1 MRSLIRY
8 IDCFARP
15 KRTPTILQME
25 AVECGAASLAMV
37 MASHGLWVPM
47 EELRIACGVTRDGSK
62 ASNVLKAARS
72 YGFSAK
78 GFKKEP
84 EDLTSLPTP
93 SIIHWNFNH
102 YVVFEG
108 FKGGKAYLNDPGSGP
123 RVVSLEELDQC
134 YTGVVLAFEPS
145 SALQRRG
152 RAPSI
157 LASMRNRLENSRA
170 ALFYVLAVSLLLVVP
185 GIAIAGFSRIF
196 VDEILV
202 AEKEDWLVPLVLGVL
217 TAALLRGGMTWL
229 QQKYLLRMETR
240 LSLTMAS
247 TFLWH
252 MIRLPMSFF
261 QQRHVGDLSDRMAA
275 NDRVARLLSGD
286 LATNSLN
293 LSSVVFYGAAIA
305 VFDGM
310 LAVIAFGLALMN
322 VFALRAVNR
331 SREDNSRALLADGGK
346 LAATTVAAIRSI
358 ETLKSSGMEDDT
370 FAKWAGYQAK
380 MLEQQR
386 NLGFSTAVLTA
397 FPSLMSSL
405 TAAAILGVG
414 GFRVMEGVLSV
425 GAIVAIQSLMS
436 NLTAPIAGLV
446 DLGGKLQ
453 RIKGDLTRLDDIR
466 SAQPDDTRIDGAE
479 ETWAG
484 PPVLSGRIEARNLCF
499 GFSPLDPPLIDGIS
513 ISVETGS
520 RVAIVGASGSGK
532 STLGRLIAGVLKPWN
547 GDVLIDDHPLGKVP
561 RQVFA
566 DTVAYVDQDIFLFSG
581 TIHENLTLWDNQ
593 IPDHVLTQ
601 ALKDAGIHDD
611 VMARPGRTESL
622 VEEGGINF
630 SGGQRQ
636 RLELARALVGQPR
649 VLVLDEATA
658 ALDPVTEKNIDD
670 NLRRRGC
677 TCIIIAH
684 RLSTIRDCDEIIVL
698 RKGKI
703 AERGT
708 HEHLMAHGQEYP
720 RLIGTEGGQ
729 DAASHP

>member
-123 RVVSLEELDQC
+123 RVVSLEEFDQC

-532 STLGRLIAGVLKPWN
+532 STLGRLIAGVLKPWS

-566 DTVAYVDQDIFLFSG
+566 DTIAYVDQDIFLFSG
-581 TIHENLTLWDNQ
+581 TIHENLTLWDHQ

-601 ALKDAGIHDD
+601 ALKDAAIHDD

>member
-1 MRSLIRY
+1 MRSLISY
-8 IDCFARP
+8 ISCFARP

-25 AVECGAASLAMV
+25 AVECGAASLAMI

-108 FKGGKAYLNDPGSGP
+108 FKDAKAYLNDPGSGP
-123 RVVSLEELDQC
+123 RVVSQEEFDQS

-145 SALQRRG
+145 PDLRRRG

-157 LASMRNRLENSRA
+157 LASMRSRLENSRA

-202 AEKEDWLVPLVLGVL
+202 AGKEDWLVPLVLGVL

-305 VFDGM
+305 VFDGT

-322 VFALRAVNR
+322 VVALRIVNR

-397 FPSLMSSL
+397 FPALMSSL

-414 GFRVMEGVLSV
+414 GFRVMDGALSV
-425 GAIVAIQSLMS
+425 GAIVAIQSLMA
-436 NLTAPIAGLV
+436 NLTAPISGLV

-484 PPVLSGRIEARNLCF
+484 PPVLSGRVEARNLSF
-499 GFSPLDPPLIDGIS
+499 GFSPLDPPMIDGIS
-513 ISVETGS
+513 ISVEAGS
-520 RVAIVGASGSGK
+520 RIAIVGASGSGK
-532 STLGRLIAGVLKPWN
+532 STLGRLIAGVLKPWD
-547 GDVLIDDHPLGKVP
+547 GDVLIDGHPLAEVP

-581 TIHENLTLWDNQ
+581 TIHENLTLWDGQ
-593 IPDHVLTQ
+593 VPDHVLTQ
-601 ALKDAGIHDD
+601 ALKDSAIHDD
-611 VMARPGRTESL
+611 VMARPGRIESL

-720 RLIGTEGGQ
+720 RLIGTEGVQ